1 MDIKDFILFGGGI
14 LILLVVAH
22 GFWIAYRARQE
33 PYRLDIVPDLIP
45 DDVDEI
51 ERLRGEL
58 PNGGARL
65 VNSGERDEWQTSL
78 ELEVPETSVATP
90 EETDVVLNPTTGEPL
105 LRQSARHEAPV
116 AQARG
121 TEPLLTTSTPASAPV
136 STPAPASSPSSAPSP
151 RAVDKHRVQA
161 DILTD
166 DLTESEPAE
175 VTPEPRARVRD
186 IQLVSDK
193 RQASSVSTRPQ
204 RRAQRPVER
213 TPERT
218 EPPVPAE
225 QNDEP
230 RLQQNVEELVIVNV
244 VAQRHARFSG
254 ADLVTALRNQSLR
267 YGEMNIF
274 HRIDTASKIKQF
286 SVANLVEPGTFDL
299 SDLDGLT
306 SPGMSFFMQ
315 LPGPEKPMQAFDEM
329 LNAAQK
335 IALEL
340 GGELKDE
347 QLSVLTGQTKE
358 HLRQRIAE
366 FARKRL
372 SKRA

>member
-78 ELEVPETSVATP
+78 ELEVPEPSVATP
-90 EETDVVLNPTTGEPL
+90 EEMDVVLNPTTGEPL
-105 LRQSARHEAPV
+105 VRHSARHDAPV

-121 TEPLLTTSTPASAPV
+121 TEPVLTTSTAASAPASAS
-136 STPAPASSPSSAPSP
+136 STAPSSAPSTAPSP

-166 DLTESEPAE
+166 DLTGSEPAE

-193 RQASSVSTRPQ
+193 RQASTAPQ

-218 EPPVPAE
+218 EPPATAE
-225 QNDEP
+225 QSDEP

-306 SPGMSFFMQ
+306 SPGMSFFRPGQ
-315 LPGPEKPMQAFDEM
+315 LHEK
-329 LNAAQK
+329 
-335 IALEL
+335 
-340 GGELKDE
+340 
-347 QLSVLTGQTKE
+347 
-358 HLRQRIAE
+358 
-366 FARKRL
+366 
-372 SKRA
+372 